1 MNMTRKNPIGFL
13 SGNLLKILAMV
24 AMSIDHFAV
33 LFHPYDLNWR
43 IVGRI
48 AFPIFAFFLAEGF
61 RYTKNRLRY
70 FLTLAVAGILFQ
82 VVYYCFTHGEMR
94 NIFITLAL
102 ALLPLFPLEATK
114 KALLDKEASLLK
126 KVLFPTALCLTV
138 YALFLFCQYYKP
150 DYGFYGVMLPF
161 SASLFHAPRHV
172 DCPDWWKKLDI
183 LPVHLICTLPALFL
197 LNHTFGSIQ
206 HYSLLALVLLAFY
219 SGERGK
225 WRMKY
230 FFYIYYPVHL
240 VALEGLYL
248 LLLP

>member
-1 MNMTRKNPIGFL
+1 MKMTQKNPIGFL

-70 FLTLAVAGILFQ
+70 FLTLAVAGVLFQ

-114 KALLDKEASLLK
+114 KALVDKEASLLK
-126 KVLFPTALCLTV
+126 KVLFPTVLCLTV
-138 YALFLFCQYYKP
+138 YALFLFCEYYKP
-150 DYGFYGVMLPF
+150 DYGFPGVMLATF
-161 SASLFHAPRHV
+161 ASLAHAPRGV
-172 DCPDWWKKLDI
+172 ERSDFFQKVDI
-183 LPVHLICTLPALFL
+183 LPVSLFGL
-197 LNHTFGSIQ
+197 FAGLLFLNHTYGGIQ
-206 HYSLLALVLLAFY
+206 HYSLLSLLPLTFY
-219 SGERGK
+219 SGERGRWK
-225 WRMKY
+225 MKY

-248 LLLP
+248 LL